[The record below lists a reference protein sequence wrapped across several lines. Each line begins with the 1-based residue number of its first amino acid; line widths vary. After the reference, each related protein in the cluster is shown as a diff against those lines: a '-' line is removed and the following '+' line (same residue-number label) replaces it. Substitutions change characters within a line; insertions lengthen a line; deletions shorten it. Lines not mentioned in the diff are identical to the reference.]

1 MKKTILTAAFLSGII
16 LTSCSTPAEKV
27 VKAEENVT
35 EASKDLDKATKEYE
49 ADIEACRKQTAEKI
63 EANNQSLADFKV
75 RIAHEKKET
84 KAEYH
89 KKMAELEQKNS
100 DMKKK
105 MDDYKADGKENWEK
119 FKAGFNNEMDALGI
133 EFKELTEKKK
143 K

>member
-1 MKKTILTAAFLSGII
+1 MKKTILTAAFLTSIL

-27 VKAEENVT
+27 VKAGENVT
-35 EASKDLDKATKEYE
+35 EANKDLDKATKEYE

-63 EANNQSLADFKV
+63 EANNKSIADFNV
-75 RIAHEKKET
+75 RIEHEKKEV

-119 FKAGFNNEMDALGI
+119 FKTGFNSEMEALGV
-133 EFKELTEKKK
+133 EFKELTTKKTK
-143 K
+143 